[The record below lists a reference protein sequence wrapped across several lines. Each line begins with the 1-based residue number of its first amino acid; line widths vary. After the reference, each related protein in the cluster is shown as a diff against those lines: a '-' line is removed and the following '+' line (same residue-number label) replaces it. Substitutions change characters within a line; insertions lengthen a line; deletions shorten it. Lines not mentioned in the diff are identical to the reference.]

1 VSLVRKCIDAQ
12 RKVLVLTDRR
22 QHCMNLLE
30 LCTEITIGGL
40 YIGGMKAEE
49 LAESETK
56 SLIIGTFT
64 LAHEG
69 LDIPALDTLILSTP
83 KSDIVQAVGRIL
95 RETPGKTNHPLVM
108 DVVDHWGP
116 FKGQYYKRQKY
127 YKSTGFTIRTH
138 LRKEEDVDTDSENNR
153 EDTPFSFVEDD

>member
-1 VSLVRKCIDAQ
+1 
-12 RKVLVLTDRR
+12 
-22 QHCMNLLE
+22 
-30 LCTEITIGGL
+30 
-40 YIGGMKAEE
+40 MKADE

-69 LDIPALDTLILSTP
+69 LDIPALDTLILATP

-108 DVVDHWGP
+108 DVVDRWGP
-116 FKGQYYKRQKY
+116 FQGQYYKRQKY
-127 YKSTGFTIRTH
+127 YKSTGFTIRNFIH
-138 LRKEEDVDTDSENNR
+138 RDEDAVDSENSG
-153 EDTPFSFVEDD
+153 EGTPFSFVDDD